1 MKPTHQ
7 AFRKALEKEGF
18 EVLSR
23 NKDDYIIIKNDIKMV
38 LRRDQLHRLYEIY
51 DKMVELEPLVLA
63 RRERR
68 KRDENK

>member
-1 MKPTHQ
+1 MKLSHQ
-7 AFRKALEKEGF
+7 AFRKALTEEGF

-63 RRERR
+63 RKERM
-68 KRDENK
+68 KEPC

>member
-7 AFRKALEKEGF
+7 AFRKELEKEGF

-63 RRERR
+63 RRERM
-68 KRDENK
+68 KEPC